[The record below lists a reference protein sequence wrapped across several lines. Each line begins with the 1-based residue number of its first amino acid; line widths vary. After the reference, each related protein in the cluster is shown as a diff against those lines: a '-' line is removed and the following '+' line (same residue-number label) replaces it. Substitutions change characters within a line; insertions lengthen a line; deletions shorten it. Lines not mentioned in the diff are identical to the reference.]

1 MKATINRKSL
11 AAILAA
17 GGIALAAPGAQAQ
30 DEYNWKVFISGA
42 YVDPLSDSDVSG
54 SEVSL
59 SSEFGYEF
67 GVEWRPVN
75 RLGFEFAYLDVTQ
88 DVDVDGTTFGEID
101 FNPMNLTVNFHV
113 INRSA
118 FNWYI
123 GPTVSFVDWGD
134 LEVPGQGTAD
144 IDSETTY
151 GASTGLTIGLGDTFA
166 LQFGVRWLDST
177 AESSDLGDEVDVD
190 PLFATVGV
198 AFRF

>member
-1 MKATINRKSL
+1 MKSTLNQKSL
-11 AAILAA
+11 ASLLAA
-17 GGIALAAPGAQAQ
+17 VGIALAATGVQAQ
-30 DEYNWKVFISGA
+30 DEYDWKVFISGA

-54 SEVSL
+54 SEVNL

-75 RLGFEFAYLDVTQ
+75 RLGFELAYLDVTQ
-88 DVDVDGTTFGEID
+88 DVEVDGTTFGEID

-113 INRSA
+113 ISRSA

-144 IDSETTY
+144 VDSETTF
-151 GASTGLTIGLGDTFA
+151 GASTGLTIGLGETFA
-166 LQFGVRWLDST
+166 LQFGVRWLIGFET
-177 AESSDLGDEVDVD
+177 E
-190 PLFATVGV
+190 
-198 AFRF
+198 